1 MSASFKD
8 EDSTQ
13 LFKNCRKIWKCC
25 DKIFSGGR
33 ISDSRVCKLFCTTRR
48 RKREE
53 RLSLKTKTAGNSAQ
67 NLTDFLIISGFTRN
81 PAHWPSHRVHWTS
94 GAVLLMVLKP
104 NPMPLESELWTP
116 PSYCFLSLTT
126 DMSPESSLSQKM
138 GPRLYID
145 SRDSLIDLLTG
156 QGQRGS
162 NRRKTIKLGK
172 GEEKWKEVKTEH
184 LLKLPFSSSLKQ
196 NTEAHQVHLWK
207 FVSTFCGNL
216 EIFAQFYK
224 WWESSFLITDSP
236 TPLDYYG

>member
-104 NPMPLESELWTP
+104 NPIPLESELLHLIVSSIEAGGSDHWHV
-116 PSYCFLSLTT
+116 SGVFI
-126 DMSPESSLSQKM
+126 ESENGAPVIYWQ
-138 GPRLYID
+138 PRQLD
-145 SRDSLIDLLTG
+145 RPAD
-156 QGQRGS
+156 GS
-162 NRRKTIKLGK
+162 GTKR
-172 GEEKWKEVKTEH
+172 
-184 LLKLPFSSSLKQ
+184 LK
-196 NTEAHQVHLWK
+196 
-207 FVSTFCGNL
+207 
-216 EIFAQFYK
+216 
-224 WWESSFLITDSP
+224 
-236 TPLDYYG
+236 

>member
-25 DKIFSGGR
+25 DKIFRGGR

-94 GAVLLMVLKP
+94 GAAVDGVETKS
-104 NPMPLESELWTP
+104 NAFRIWTP
-116 PSYCFLSLTT
+116 PSYCFLSRGWWLWPLTCLR
-126 DMSPESSLSQKM
+126 SLHWVRKW
-138 GPRLYID
+138 GPGYI
-145 SRDSLIDLLTG
+145 LTAE
-156 QGQRGS
+156 
-162 NRRKTIKLGK
+162 TA
-172 GEEKWKEVKTEH
+172 W
-184 LLKLPFSSSLKQ
+184 
-196 NTEAHQVHLWK
+196 
-207 FVSTFCGNL
+207 
-216 EIFAQFYK
+216 
-224 WWESSFLITDSP
+224 
-236 TPLDYYG
+236 

>member
-1 MSASFKD
+1 MGLSDLLSQTAALSFTTQFLSQYQPLALVLLTIEKYFSLLIGFLLNDFYKELWVNRKYCQSFMDTCWFKNFIFLEDIMSASFKD

-13 LFKNCRKIWKCC
+13 LFENCRKIWKCC
-25 DKIFSGGR
+25 DKIFRGGR

-94 GAVLLMVLKP
+94 GAAVDGVETKS
-104 NPMPLESELWTP
+104 NAFRIWTP

-138 GPRLYID
+138 GPR
-145 SRDSLIDLLTG
+145 
-156 QGQRGS
+156 
-162 NRRKTIKLGK
+162 
-172 GEEKWKEVKTEH
+172 
-184 LLKLPFSSSLKQ
+184 
-196 NTEAHQVHLWK
+196 
-207 FVSTFCGNL
+207 
-216 EIFAQFYK
+216 
-224 WWESSFLITDSP
+224 
-236 TPLDYYG
+236 